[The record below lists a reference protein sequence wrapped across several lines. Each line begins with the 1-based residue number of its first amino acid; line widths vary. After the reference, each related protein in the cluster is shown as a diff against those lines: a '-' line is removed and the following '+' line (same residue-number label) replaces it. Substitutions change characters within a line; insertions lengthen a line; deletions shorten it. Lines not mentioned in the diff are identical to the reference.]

1 MSEAAPRPA
10 PDRTRHP
17 RSPCIG
23 LCVVDGEIRLCMGC
37 ARSMDEITAWP
48 DATPAE
54 KWAIIDELK
63 KRWGVTEQE

>member
-1 MSEAAPRPA
+1 
-10 PDRTRHP
+10 
-17 RSPCIG
+17 
-23 LCVVDGEIRLCMGC
+23 VVDGEIRLCMGC